1 MYRQAIIIINIL
13 LIAAS
18 AFAGNSN
25 GPTDYTFDECRG
37 SANPYP
43 APESRMALPDT
54 LSVIMINHLGRH
66 GARYETSPKRA
77 NKIRDTLMKA
87 KKQNTLSAKG
97 DSMLDIVNRT
107 LELSKDK
114 WGALDSLG
122 MKEQQGIAARIYRT
136 WPALVKNSH
145 IEAIS
150 SYIPRCIM
158 SMYEFT
164 HKLSS
169 IDDNVEILTSSGKVN
184 SPLMRPFAID
194 SAYLDIRKDA
204 PWAEALDSF
213 YKKNIPLEPVWRLVG
228 HDTMNRDDARQFA
241 ISLFGFLCG
250 LNASGIDGDFLAEF
264 YTIEE
269 ANKMW
274 ECRNITQYLERTT
287 SVYSSIPS
295 DITRALLADF
305 INTTDYFLSGRSK
318 ASLNLRFGHAE
329 TVMPFLSLIRLPGCY
344 YVSKDLDSVSRYW
357 KNFYV
362 TPMATNLQMIIC
374 VAPSGTPYIRLD
386 LNEHPVCFPGT
397 DKYYVSWKQARKY
410 FNDILDSATSVPAGQ

>member
-1 MYRQAIIIINIL
+1 
-13 LIAAS
+13 
-18 AFAGNSN
+18 
-25 GPTDYTFDECRG
+25 
-37 SANPYP
+37 
-43 APESRMALPDT
+43 
-54 LSVIMINHLGRH
+54 
-66 GARYETSPKRA
+66 
-77 NKIRDTLMKA
+77 
-87 KKQNTLSAKG
+87 
-97 DSMLDIVNRT
+97 
-107 LELSKDK
+107 
-114 WGALDSLG
+114 
-122 MKEQQGIAARIYRT
+122 
-136 WPALVKNSH
+136 
-145 IEAIS
+145 
-150 SYIPRCIM
+150 M

-169 IDDNVEILTSSGKVN
+169 IDDNVEILTSSGKAN
-184 SPLMRPFAID
+184 SPLLRPFAID

-305 INTTDYFLSGRSK
+305 INTTDDFLSGRSK

-329 TVMPFLSLIRLPGCY
+329 TVMPFLSLIRLQGCY

-410 FNDILDSATSVPAGQ
+410 FNDILDSATSVPVGQ

>member
-1 MYRQAIIIINIL
+1 MYRQAIIFINIL

-18 AFAGNSN
+18 ALAGNNS
-25 GPTDYTFDECRG
+25 GPTDYTFSECRG

-43 APESRMALPDT
+43 APKERMALPDSLT
-54 LSVIMINHLGRH
+54 AVMINHLGRH
-66 GARYETSPKRA
+66 GARYETSAKRA
-77 NKIRDTLMKA
+77 KKIRATLIKA
-87 KKQNTLSAKG
+87 QKQNTLSTKG
-97 DSMLDIVNRT
+97 ASMLNIVNNA
-107 LELSKDK
+107 LELSNDK

-122 MKEQQGIAARIYRT
+122 MIEQQGIASRIYHT
-136 WPALVKNSH
+136 WPTLVENH
-145 IEAIS
+145 RIEAIS

-164 HKLSS
+164 HQLSS

-194 SAYLDIRKDA
+194 SAYLDIRKNA
-204 PWAEALDSF
+204 PWADALDSF

-228 HDTMNRDDARQFA
+228 HNTLNQDEARQFA

-250 LNASGIDGDFLAEF
+250 LNASGIDGDFLADF

-269 ANKMW
+269 ANRMW
-274 ECRNITQYLERTT
+274 ECRNLMQYLERTT

-305 INTTDYFLSGRSK
+305 INTTDDFLTGSSK

-344 YVSKDLDSVSRYW
+344 YVSKDLDSVGRHW
-357 KNFYV
+357 KNFHV

-386 LNEHPVCFPGT
+386 LNEQPVCFPGT
-397 DKYYVSWKQARKY
+397 DKYYVAWEQARKY
-410 FNDILDSATSVPAGQ
+410 FNAILNATE

>member
-77 NKIRDTLMKA
+77 NKIRATLMKA

-107 LELSKDK
+107 IELSKDN

-122 MKEQQGIAARIYRT
+122 MKEQQGIAARIYRA

-269 ANKMW
+269 ANKNVGMP
-274 ECRNITQYLERTT
+274 QYNAISRTNHIGILVDT
-287 SVYSSIPS
+287 V
-295 DITRALLADF
+295 
-305 INTTDYFLSGRSK
+305 
-318 ASLNLRFGHAE
+318 GHNA
-329 TVMPFLSLIRLPGCY
+329 
-344 YVSKDLDSVSRYW
+344 
-357 KNFYV
+357 
-362 TPMATNLQMIIC
+362 C
-374 VAPSGTPYIRLD
+374 VACRFHKHDRLLFVRTFQSIIKSEVRTRRNCNAFFIINPASGML
-386 LNEHPVCFPGT
+386 LC
-397 DKYYVSWKQARKY
+397 KQR
-410 FNDILDSATSVPAGQ
+410 P